1 MEGGC
6 FLNGDV
12 ALRDALDALIAAG
25 SVPAAVREEIS
36 ASWQRSARTGLRPD
50 RFDVPED
57 RDIDTDALLVRAARP
72 VLDQLAEDLAPA
84 TMSILLTDG
93 QARLLDRRVSDPS
106 LLRRLDGISLAP
118 GFVYAED
125 RVGTNAIGTAL
136 EQRAP
141 TVVEAEEH
149 FADAL
154 ITMACAAV
162 PVIDPRSG
170 RVLGAVDLTCGATD
184 SSALM
189 LTLARRAARE
199 IEDRLLDDARIAER
213 AMLQRFLRE
222 RRRAK
227 GPLVFINERTMIT
240 NAAADPLVDPTDEAA
255 LWACAAGLMATGSTS
270 AAELVLGSGV
280 SVAVRCEPV
289 LDGPDLVGAAL
300 RLKPLTDDG
309 DNSSSV
315 TGGRPYGWE
324 SLTATERS
332 VIDLVAQG
340 LTNRE
345 AAERLFMSRHTVD
358 FHLRSIFRKLDVR
371 TRVDLSRVAFE
382 HAGWRPD
389 SD

>member
-1 MEGGC
+1 M
-6 FLNGDV
+6 
-12 ALRDALDALIAAG
+12 
-25 SVPAAVREEIS
+25 
-36 ASWQRSARTGLRPD
+36 
-50 RFDVPED
+50 PED

-72 VLDQLAEDLAPA
+72 VLDQLAEDLGPT
-84 TMSILLTDG
+84 TMSVLLTDG
-93 QARLLDRRVSDPS
+93 QARLLDRRVADAS
-106 LLRRLDGISLAP
+106 LQGRLDGISLAP

-141 TVVEAEEH
+141 SVVQAEEH

-154 ITMACAAV
+154 TTMACAAV

-184 SSALM
+184 ASALM

-240 NAAADPLVDPTDEAA
+240 NAAADPLVDPADEPA
-255 LWACAAGLMATGSTS
+255 LWACAAGLMATGRTS

-289 LDGPDLVGAAL
+289 LDGPDPVGAVL
-300 RLKPLTDDG
+300 RLEPLAADG
-309 DNSSSV
+309 APSSATRGHV
-315 TGGRPYGWE
+315 PYGWQ
-324 SLTATERS
+324 SLTATEHS

-371 TRVDLSRVAFE
+371 TRVDLTRLAFE
-382 HAGWRPD
+382 RAGWRPD
-389 SD
+389 PD